1 MCACIATSSG
11 PSWNDNRA
19 STHQEIV
26 DLTGNAN
33 FYFPVQ
39 DNRSQYH
46 LYSIHTV
53 ISNLFNKTEARMEE
67 FIFWVRGFKS
77 GTQFWLL
84 LWKTFL
90 SLRQIQRQSIS
101 FGYGCLH
108 LCPSQVTD
116 FLIIHNN
123 ITLFNKSIFNK
134 LEFNTRKNSQTKTQ
148 TKPKNI
154 NMDYNFPMLTFCF
167 KLSGLAIYLLYV
179 LGVLY
184 GTRGG
189 AVG

>member
-1 MCACIATSSG
+1 VCACIATSSG
-11 PSWNDNRA
+11 PSWNDNRPSA
-19 STHQEIV
+19 HQEIV
-26 DLTGNAN
+26 GLTGNAN

-53 ISNLFNKTEARMEE
+53 ISNLFNKTEARREG

-84 LWKTFL
+84 LWKPFP
-90 SLRQIQRQSIS
+90 SLRQIQREAIN
-101 FGYGCLH
+101 FGHGCLH

-123 ITLFNKSIFNK
+123 ITRVNERIFNK
-134 LEFNTRKNSQTKTQ
+134 IEFSARKNSQTKKE
-148 TKPKNI
+148 TKPK
-154 NMDYNFPMLTFCF
+154 
-167 KLSGLAIYLLYV
+167 K
-179 LGVLY
+179 
-184 GTRGG
+184 
-189 AVG
+189 